1 MPMEGNEKLDAND
14 LLNLAVTAEHQ
25 KLYHSAVSFIRSAD
39 KKLSEGQSLG
49 EDVKMSV
56 AQFKASI
63 GQIHNKLLS
72 KKRTVIGVD
81 HWVNPYLLDEVTL
94 EKKRKQPK
102 FVKKL
107 DNLVDIFASTPGTF
121 MHSTH
126 FGGEQ
131 RVGQLTKKTY

>member
-1 MPMEGNEKLDAND
+1 MEGNEKLDAND

-39 KKLSEGQSLG
+39 KKLSDGQSLG
-49 EDVKMSV
+49 EDIKMSV

-63 GQIHNKLLS
+63 GQIHNKLLI
-72 KKRTVIGVD
+72 KKRTFIGVN

-107 DNLVDIFASTPGTF
+107 DNLVDIFASTPGIF

-126 FGGEQ
+126 FGGEHQ
-131 RVGQLTKKTY
+131 VFYH

>member
-1 MPMEGNEKLDAND
+1 MEGNEKLDAND

-49 EDVKMSV
+49 KDVKMPV

-72 KKRTVIGVD
+72 KKRTAIGVD

-102 FVKKL
+102 YIKKL
-107 DNLVDIFASTPGTF
+107 DNLVDISASTQGLF

-126 FGGEQ
+126 
-131 RVGQLTKKTY
+131 VDP

>member
-1 MPMEGNEKLDAND
+1 MEGKEKLDAND
-14 LLNLAVTAEHQ
+14 LLNLAATAEHQ

-39 KKLSEGQSLG
+39 KKLNEGQSLG
-49 EDVKMSV
+49 EDIKMSV

-63 GQIHNKLLS
+63 GPIHNKLLN
-72 KKRTVIGVD
+72 KRRTLIGVN

-107 DNLVDIFASTPGTF
+107 DNLVDKIHRTPGIF
-121 MHSTH
+121 LHSTH
-126 FGGEQ
+126 FGSEHQ
-131 RVGQLTKKTY
+131 VSYHYII

>member
-1 MPMEGNEKLDAND
+1 MEGKEKLDAND
-14 LLNLAVTAEHQ
+14 LLNLAATAEHQ

-39 KKLSEGQSLG
+39 KKLNDGQSLG
-49 EDVKMSV
+49 EDIKMSI

-63 GQIHNKLLS
+63 GQTHNKLLS
-72 KKRTVIGVD
+72 KKKTFIGVN
-81 HWVNPYLLDEVTL
+81 HWVNPYLLDEATL

-107 DNLVDIFASTPGTF
+107 DNLVDIFASTPGIF

-126 FGGEQ
+126 LGGEHQ
-131 RVGQLTKKTY
+131 VSYD